1 MLSLPAEELLDELA
15 RGTRVPGA
23 GPAAALVTAAAAALA
38 AMAARYSQDSW
49 DEAGAVIAQAESL
62 RARAG
67 RLAQEDA
74 DALQAFLDARRAAD
88 EPRRAAR
95 DFNLGQA
102 LDRAADVPLAIV
114 EAACDVAQLA
124 AYVADRC
131 EGDVRADATA
141 ATALA
146 HGAARAAAHLVEVNL
161 AAAAGDPRI
170 ARARDLVRA
179 AGAAADE
186 AVHLAAS

>member
-1 MLSLPAEELLDELA
+1 VLSLPEELLDELA

-38 AMAARYSQDSW
+38 AMAARCSRDSW
-49 DEAGAVIAQAESL
+49 DESGGVVAQAESL

-67 RLAQEDA
+67 KLAQEDA
-74 DALQAFLDARRAAD
+74 DALQAFLTARHAAD

-102 LDRAADVPLAIV
+102 LDRAADVPLAIA
-114 EAACDVAQLA
+114 ETACDVAQLA
-124 AYVADRC
+124 AHVADRC
-131 EGDVRADATA
+131 EGDVRADAVA
-141 ATALA
+141 AAALA

-161 AAAAGDPRI
+161 AAAEGDPRI

-186 AVHLAAS
+186 AVHRAAS